1 LRKRREWITFD
12 LTPLIDIVFLLLIFF
27 MVFSVFKKDDF
38 VLNIDLPSS
47 KEAQIEDQH
56 KNTTIELNNESLSF
70 NGKEVTFDTLRDACS
85 FVDTE
90 ELVVLSIDKN
100 VRYEKI
106 VHLLDILKEKRLE
119 NISLL
124 VKK

>member
-1 LRKRREWITFD
+1 MRRKREWITFD

-27 MVFSVFKKDDF
+27 MVFSVFKKNETILDINLPQSK
-38 VLNIDLPSS
+38 VL
-47 KEAQIEDQH
+47 KEKSLI
-56 KNTTIELNNESLSF
+56 KNTLIELNTKEVSL
-70 NGKEVTFDTLRDACS
+70 NGKKTTF
-85 FVDTE
+85 E
-90 ELVVLSIDKN
+90 ELALECITIDSKELIVLSIDKD

-106 VHLLDILKEKRLE
+106 VDLIDILKEKRLE